1 MKKDIIDICRD
12 VINRAG
18 VYSELMAEVDDE
30 ISCRFAWVVESLE
43 EIRADLFNVIHG
55 THRLAE
61 QVDEFILL
69 RQSAE
74 IVIANSPADAYF
86 SQDGKQI
93 DQKKAQEL
101 IKPKS
106 WEKDWSN
113 RNIADKLWITE

>member
-30 ISCRFAWVVESLE
+30 ISCRFAWVLESLE

-74 IVIANSPADAYF
+74 IVIANSPADYT
-86 SQDGKQI
+86 
-93 DQKKAQEL
+93 
-101 IKPKS
+101 
-106 WEKDWSN
+106 
-113 RNIADKLWITE
+113 R